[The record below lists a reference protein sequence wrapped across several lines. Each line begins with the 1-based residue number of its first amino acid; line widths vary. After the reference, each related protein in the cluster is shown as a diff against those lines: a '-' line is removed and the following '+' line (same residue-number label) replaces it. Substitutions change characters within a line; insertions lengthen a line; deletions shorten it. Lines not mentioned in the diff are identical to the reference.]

1 MLARVSI
8 DAAVGQ
14 AKVLNRTIALD
25 VRRNDLGYVGS
36 LYVSVP
42 DGIGIN
48 HHCRTVFTLVEAAG
62 LVGADAVFQSAKRQ
76 LSLEGLLELSCT
88 GRVAASA
95 SMSRRALVAA
105 YEYVFCEVSH

>member
-1 MLARVSI
+1 VLARVSI

-25 VRRNDLGYVGS
+25 VRRNDLEYVGN

-42 DGIGIN
+42 DGIGI
-48 HHCRTVFTLVEAAG
+48 HHHRRTVLALIEAAG
-62 LVGADAVFQSAKRQ
+62 LVGANAVFQSTKRQ
-76 LSLEGLLELSCT
+76 LGLEGLLKLSRA

-105 YEYVFCEVSH
+105 YEYVFCEFSH